1 MARFNKETYE
11 KIFDQLLSEELYFSS
26 TFASEANIQTAIK
39 KVLGKALKMNYI
51 SLYYD
56 LVVDAE
62 LNVHFKIKDPDGDL
76 IPITLLYGA

>member
-1 MARFNKETYE
+1 MARFNRETYI

-56 LVVDAE
+56 LMIDSD
-62 LNVHFKIKDPDGDL
+62 LNINFKIKDPDGD
-76 IPITLLYGA
+76 IVPITLLYGA